1 MSNRAARATRLG
13 TWLFLIPVVM
23 LGLSFAAVPFY
34 RLFCQITGYNGTPQ
48 RALASST
55 RVLDRVLTIRFDS
68 NVSSAL
74 NWEFQPEQ
82 RQIRLKIGEN
92 TLAFYRV
99 TNRSDQTLT
108 GTATFNVT
116 PEAAGGYFDKVQCF
130 CFTEQTLA
138 PGETAQL
145 PVSFF
150 VDPAIMNDPNARD
163 IGEITL
169 SYTFFKAKGGKSA
182 SASLPTKAVAGV
194 RQN

>member
-1 MSNRAARATRLG
+1 MSNRTARVTRLG
-13 TWLFLIPVVM
+13 TWLFLVPAVM

-34 RLFCQITGYNGTPQ
+34 RLFCQVTGYNGTPQ

-55 RVLDRVLTIRFDS
+55 RVIDRVLTVRFDS
-68 NVSSAL
+68 NVSSTL
-74 NWEFQPEQ
+74 DWEFQPEQ
-82 RQIRLKIGEN
+82 RQMRLKIGEN
-92 TLAFYRV
+92 ALAFYRV
-99 TNRSDQTLT
+99 TNRTDHTLT

-150 VDPAIMNDPNARD
+150 VDPAIMNDPNARN

-169 SYTFFKAKGGKSA
+169 SYTFFKAKGGNPA
-182 SASLPTKAVAGV
+182 KAAIQAKATTGV
-194 RQN
+194 WQN